1 MKANELVKNEMN
13 LRMSLI
19 NDEKFRIEAVEVA
32 KQLGFTAQEWNENK
46 AMILLFMANE
56 MIAMDNRNESKLRN
70 KLGFN

>member
-1 MKANELVKNEMN
+1 MKVNELIKNEMD
-13 LRMSLI
+13 LRMTLI
-19 NDEKFRIEAVEVA
+19 NDEQFRIEAVEVA

-46 AMILLFMANE
+46 AMILLFLANE

>member
-19 NDEKFRIEAVEVA
+19 NYEKFRIEAVEVA

-56 MIAMDNRNESKLRN
+56 MIAMDNRNGSKLRN
-70 KLGFN
+70 ELGFN